1 MTQISQAAVLPKSLI
16 HHFLIPSQTIDDDRF
31 VDALIYICR
40 HQSQEGAFGFI
51 INKPLSF
58 LSVGSVLSEMNLPA
72 SQALMNTNAV
82 LGGFL
87 HDQAGFV
94 LHTGLPVFA
103 SSFAVGENVCLTTSK
118 DVLKNIALDKLSH
131 FLLCMGFCRWSKG
144 QLEQEILN
152 KKWLVCPADLSIL
165 FGADFEKRLLL
176 AKTKLGILPDLEQ
189 IVGYA

>member
-1 MTQISQAAVLPKSLI
+1 MTQIFQAAVLPKSLM

-40 HQSQEGAFGFI
+40 HQTQEGAFGFI

-87 HDQAGFV
+87 HDPAGFV
-94 LHTGLPVFA
+94 LFA